1 MSAPKRPPAR
11 RLARAL
17 AAASALSVIAALGFA
32 VSGAGHL
39 ERWRRATTFTPN
51 EGGGAAMPRGAS
63 ELLAAERTLGAI
75 EVASVAALLLSLAA
89 FWAWRRDRDGRG
101 PAIPGRDVENSDGRP
116 ASTRP
121 SEDPLGETMLE
132 SRELFAQSHDLVFVL
147 DSRERFGAVNPRWL
161 ETLGYPREDML
172 ALRFSDLLRPDQV
185 PFWQQVFAA
194 ARLGERSPSFEIVL
208 LSKDGREILVEGFC
222 WPRLDPE
229 GRFIE
234 LRGLLLDVSDR
245 QRAQREKALGEERFS
260 NLFQRIPSPLLIYDR
275 RSYAIL
281 GANERALEQYGCSR
295 SEILAQRF
303 LDLLAPDDLPRAE
316 TLRDEGAAALAGS
329 WRHRRLDGT
338 LFDVEVSAY
347 PTEFAGRQA
356 WLAFVR
362 DTSEEKKTREAL
374 RDSEERYRA
383 LFEHSLALICIH
395 DLEGKILAVNPA
407 AARRIGAPAETLVG
421 RSIESLLQPSFRD
434 RFSRYLDRIR
444 EEGSAEGSMHIASAS
459 GEDLVWA
466 YRCIRFDR
474 PGAPSY
480 VLGHAFDDTEHR
492 RAEQALARSERR
504 YRELFES
511 SGDLIQSVDA
521 EGRFNYVN
529 PSWLKALG
537 YSQEDLPGL
546 RVFDVVAPEE
556 LPHCRQMFETL
567 LAGTQQ
573 NVQVETV
580 FLTRDDRRPITLEGL
595 VSSVFSEG
603 RFVATQGFFRD
614 VTDRRRLESERQI
627 YLERIERQKVDL
639 ELRNREVERANRH
652 KSEFLATMSHELRTP
667 LTAIIGFSDLLADGF
682 AGDLNETQ
690 ANYLGF
696 VRKGARHLLQLIND
710 VLDMSK
716 IEAGRL
722 DLDPEDLDVEEV
734 VAEVRSTI
742 GPLSDAKRLEVTY
755 HLPSHLIVH
764 ADRVRLKQIFFN
776 LLSNAVKFSADAGKV
791 AIEGSRVGRFV
802 CLSVR
807 DEGAGIAPEHQEAIF
822 QPFRQVPTSG
832 RREGTGLGLAIVR
845 RLVEQHGGRI
855 WVESVPG
862 KGSTFAFL
870 LPAAKAEEVRPV
882 AAPALRVEERT
893 RPMIL
898 VVEDDASWREL
909 LQSQIQAE
917 GYDVVAMPWEPNAAA
932 KIRAL
937 SPDLLLLE
945 VLSGQG
951 AGWRLLEALGKEGG
965 DDAPPVV
972 VVSDLDERRRG
983 FALGAVDFLVK
994 PPVREIL
1001 LEVVARHAPQSAGA
1015 KPSPVLLVDH
1025 RPDRQRILATAIQ
1038 DAGLRPLTARDG
1050 PETLEI
1056 LAWVNPCAL
1065 VISLDLPEMDG
1076 YQTVLR
1082 LRADPTSADLPIL
1095 ALIAEGN
1102 STDGLRVLS
1111 GRTRLLEVAPVPD
1124 PQVIVGELR
1133 ALLEASA
1140 LPAAMAAALN

>member
-1 MSAPKRPPAR
+1 MIAR
-11 RLARAL
+11 KPTL
-17 AAASALSVIAALGFA
+17 AAGLAVAAVIAVIAALGFA
-32 VSGAGHL
+32 VAGSGHL
-39 ERWRRATTFTPN
+39 ESWRKATTFTLRDALGTDLSP
-51 EGGGAAMPRGAS
+51 AGAS
-63 ELLAAERTLGAI
+63 ELIAAERNLLAI
-75 EVASVAALLLSLAA
+75 EIAGLSGLALALAA
-89 FWAWRRDRDGRG
+89 WLARRGSDAARRESEL
-101 PAIPGRDVENSDGRP
+101 AEPGRR
-116 ASTRP
+116 STRP
-121 SEDPLGETMLE
+121 PVDALGDTMLE

-147 DSRERFGAVNPRWL
+147 DAGERFGAVNPRWL
-161 ETLGYPREDML
+161 ETLGYPREEAMT
-172 ALRFSDLLRPDQV
+172 LRFSDVLRPDQI
-185 PFWQQVFAA
+185 PFWQQIFAA
-194 ARLGERSPSFEIVL
+194 ARLGERSPSFETVL
-208 LSKDGREILVEGFC
+208 LSKEGREILVEGFC

-229 GRFIE
+229 GRFVE

-245 QRAQREKALGEERFS
+245 QRAEREQALGEERFR

-275 RSYAIL
+275 RTYALL
-281 GANERALEQYGCSR
+281 GANERALEQYGYSR
-295 SEILAQRF
+295 TEIRNLRWT
-303 LDLLAPDDLPRAE
+303 DLLAPEELPRADK
-316 TLRDEGAAALAGS
+316 LREESPEALAGA
-329 WRHRRLDGT
+329 WRHRRCDGAI
-338 LFDVEVSAY
+338 FEVEVSAY
-347 PTEFAGRQA
+347 PTEFAGRDA

-362 DTSEEKKTREAL
+362 DTSEEKKARAAL

-383 LFEHSLALICIH
+383 LFENSLALICIH

-407 AARRIGAPAETLVG
+407 AARRIGAPAELLVG
-421 RSIESLLQPSFRD
+421 RSIKDLLLPAFRD
-434 RFSRYLDRIR
+434 RFDLYLERIR
-444 EEGSAEGSMHIASAS
+444 QEGSAEGSMHVSSAA

-466 YRCIRFDR
+466 YQCIRFDR
-474 PGAPSY
+474 PGALSY

-511 SGDLIQSVDA
+511 SGDMIQSVDS
-521 EGRFNYVN
+521 EGRFHYVN
-529 PSWLKALG
+529 PTWLKALG
-537 YSQEDLPGL
+537 YSEEEVQHLHF
-546 RVFDVVAPEE
+546 FDVVAPEE
-556 LPHCRQMFETL
+556 KAHCQELFESL
-567 LAGTQQ
+567 VSGRQQ

-580 FLTRDDRRPITLEGL
+580 FLTRGDRRPIQLEGL
-595 VSSVFSEG
+595 VSSVFSHGE
-603 RFVATQGFFRD
+603 FVATQGFFRD

-682 AGDLNETQ
+682 AGELNETQ
-690 ANYLGF
+690 GNYLGF
-696 VRKGARHLLQLIND
+696 VRKGSRHLLQLIND

-734 VAEVRSTI
+734 VAEVCSTI
-742 GPLSDAKRLEVTY
+742 EPLSGAKRLEVAY
-755 HLPSHLIVH
+755 HLPPQLIVH

-776 LLSNAVKFSADAGKV
+776 LLSNAVKFSADGGQV

-807 DEGAGIAPEHQEAIF
+807 DEGSGIAPEHQEAIF

-855 WVESVPG
+855 WVESAAG

-870 LPAAKAEEVRPV
+870 LPAAKLADVRP
-882 AAPALRVEERT
+882 ASAPALRVEERT

-898 VVEDDASWREL
+898 VVEDDAAWREL
-909 LQSQIQAE
+909 LQSQLVAE
-917 GYDVVAMPWEPNAAA
+917 GYEVVAMPWEPSAAA

-937 SPDLLLLE
+937 SPDLVLLE
-945 VLSGQG
+945 VLSGQS
-951 AGWRLLEALGKEGG
+951 AGWRLLEMLGKDREEQ
-965 DDAPPVV
+965 APAVV

-994 PPVREIL
+994 PLVREIL
-1001 LEVVARHAPQSAGA
+1001 LEVVARHAPPSAAA
-1015 KPSPVLLVDH
+1015 KPAPVLLVEH
-1025 RPDRQRILATAIQ
+1025 RLERQGILAAAIQ

-1050 PETLEI
+1050 PEALEI
-1056 LAWVNPCAL
+1056 LAWVHPCAL

-1076 YQTVLR
+1076 YQTILR
-1082 LRADPTSADLPIL
+1082 LRADPASADLPIL
-1095 ALIAEGN
+1095 ALIAEGT

-1111 GRTRLLEVAPVPD
+1111 GRSRLLEVAPVPD
-1124 PQVIVGELR
+1124 PRRIGEELR
-1133 ALLEASA
+1133 ELLAVPAVAVSASA
-1140 LPAAMAAALN
+1140 S